1 VSYFIGTGWW
11 ILWYAILWL
20 AVVPFAVMTAMLTR
34 ATPNEPMELL
44 EKAFAVGTVG
54 LFVLMIGTAIS
65 GVLWTVGG
73 SSHGAWP
80 YVRNVGIA
88 ILVALI
94 AGFAGIFG
102 AGFYAVVRENPMPN
116 RWAAQLLCLA
126 SALGLL
132 FLCLHATWRFRHR

>member
-11 ILWYAILWL
+11 ILWYGILWL

-34 ATPNEPMELL
+34 ATPNEPMDLL